1 MTSVTAPENWLK
13 RATRTVHIPP
23 VYLFLIVIFLVSGI
37 LDQILSDGQIFSNP
51 AIMLNIV
58 VRSVALGIVA
68 VGQTLVIL
76 GASIDLSVAYTISIT
91 AVMSSYIMQGSTTNV
106 PLALLG
112 VFGIGAIIGLANGV
126 IITKLKVNPFI
137 ATLGVS
143 LIIKGIINATF
154 SNYTGSVPESFQFF
168 GYGTLSSI
176 PVIGSVPGIRTIPVS
191 IVIMLIMYL
200 AGWFLLARTR
210 FGAHLYGVGG
220 NSEVAR
226 LSGVRTDRV
235 LIGAHVLCS
244 MTAVLSGLFLVSQ
257 MQSGAP
263 WVGPNGLY
271 DLNSIATTVIGGT
284 ALSGGKG
291 GVWGTLAG
299 VLIFG
304 ILDTT
309 FNQLGV
315 NPYLKAVLRGAIIVL
330 AVASYTISSK
340 KEAA

>member
-1 MTSVTAPENWLK
+1 MTTIP
-13 RATRTVHIPP
+13 ATDSWFRRTTRSIHIPP
-23 VYLFLIVIFLVSGI
+23 VYFFLIVVFLVSGI
-37 LDQILSDGQIFSNP
+37 LDQIYSDGQIFSNP

-91 AVMSSYIMQGSTTNV
+91 AVMSSFLMQGETSRL
-106 PLALLG
+106 PMAIPA
-112 VFGIGAIIGLANGV
+112 VFVIGIAIGLANGL

-137 ATLGVS
+137 ATLGMS

-154 SNYTGSVPESFQFF
+154 SNYTGSVPKSFEFF
-168 GYGTLSSI
+168 GYGT
-176 PVIGSVPGIRTIPVS
+176 IGPIPVS
-191 IVIMLIMYL
+191 IIIMLLVFL
-200 AGWFLLARTR
+200 AGWFLLARTK

-220 NSEVAR
+220 NAEVAR

-235 LIGAHVLCS
+235 LIGAHILCS
-244 MTAVLSGLFLVSQ
+244 MTAILAGLFLVSQ
-257 MQSGAP
+257 MRSGAP

-315 NPYLKAVLRGAIIVL
+315 NPYLKMVLRGGIIVL
-330 AVASYTISSK
+330 AVASYTIRSK

>member
-1 MTSVTAPENWLK
+1 MTTQAAAEGSFKRVFRSVN
-13 RATRTVHIPP
+13 IPP
-23 VYLFLIVIFLVSGI
+23 VYYFLIIVFLISGI
-37 LDQILSDGQIFSNP
+37 LDRTFSDGQIFSNP
-51 AIMLNIV
+51 LIMLNIV

-68 VGQTLVIL
+68 VGQTLVLI

-91 AVMSSYIMQGSTTNV
+91 AVMSSYIMQGNTNNV
-106 PLALLG
+106 PVAVAG
-112 VFGIGAIIGLANGV
+112 VFLIGIAIGLTNGL
-126 IITKLKVNPFI
+126 IITKLRVNPFI
-137 ATLGVS
+137 ATLGTS

-154 SNYTGSVPESFQFF
+154 SNYTGSVPQGFEYF
-168 GYGTLSSI
+168 GYGTI
-176 PVIGSVPGIRTIPVS
+176 GPVPVS
-191 IVIMLIMYL
+191 IIILILVVIL
-200 AGWFLLARTR
+200 GWFILARTK

-244 MTAVLSGLFLVSQ
+244 VTAVLSGMFLVSL
-257 MQSGAP
+257 MRSGAP
-263 WVGPNGLY
+263 WVGPNGFY
-271 DLNSIATTVIGGT
+271 DLNSIAVAVIGGT

-304 ILDTT
+304 VLSTA

-315 NPYLKAVLRGAIIVL
+315 NPYLKIVFQGLIIVL
-330 AVASYTISSK
+330 AVASYTVRSK